1 MVQNEYKSV
10 IDDIT
15 NDRVAFDVQTHGTDQ
30 GLLEA
35 MAAGIYKSFKCIP
48 GQLLTASLIELG
60 SKSLCEMMGEEDC
73 YTPGDYEATVLKL
86 ISQKVGIHVFHQDL
100 LTKRIIDVCLE
111 TNLYDTIERRNRIG
125 AKGRSFITPEDLNAA
140 VASRI
145 DILGML
151 EPWEVDLI
159 SDDALTSAIRNDR
172 TQGMVLENAGR
183 RDILIKEISHGLWC
197 NNQTIT
203 KSGEVQMT
211 GIARP
216 ASLRDAIS
224 ERMKIDDR
232 NVHDI
237 LYYDCFAAGFPVES
251 FKSLVRSKARQDWII
266 GIFPA
271 QELIRVFKD
280 DFRMKGKILEHE
292 LGM

>member
-1 MVQNEYKSV
+1 M
-10 IDDIT
+10 
-15 NDRVAFDVQTHGTDQ
+15 
-30 GLLEA
+30 
-35 MAAGIYKSFKCIP
+35 
-48 GQLLTASLIELG
+48 
-60 SKSLCEMMGEEDC
+60 
-73 YTPGDYEATVLKL
+73 
-86 ISQKVGIHVFHQDL
+86 
-100 LTKRIIDVCLE
+100 TKRIIDACLE
-111 TNLYDTIERRNRIG
+111 LKLYDTIERRNRIG
-125 AKGRSFITPEDLNAA
+125 AKGRALITPHDLNKA
-140 VASRI
+140 VERRI

-151 EPWEVDLI
+151 ESWEVSLI
-159 SDDALTSAIRNDR
+159 TDDTLSSAIRDDR
-172 TQGMVLENAGR
+172 TQGMVLENIGR
-183 RDILIKEISHGLWC
+183 RDILIKEISRGLWC

-203 KSGEVQMT
+203 KAGEVTMI
-211 GIARP
+211 GLPRP

-292 LGM
+292 LGI